1 VTDQPSR
8 FHASPAQ
15 IDAFLR
21 QNFAE
26 DVLLN
31 FYRAA
36 GDEVLDEVRTS
47 AQTFKSLK
55 AQGQAKHAY
64 LAAIDD
70 TMDYVWDD
78 RYFPAKLP
86 NLATYD
92 RPFNLPR
99 TVQDWGREFLPC
111 TKCGGP
117 PEDHIGWDRRHLYT
131 TASPDPAP
139 TADVPSPCYR
149 KKVHEPHKWL
159 KGRRAVQCP
168 GHPIEENPDV

>member
-1 VTDQPSR
+1 MTTPEQPSR
-8 FHASPAQ
+8 FHASPAD

-21 QNFAE
+21 ENFAE

-31 FYRAA
+31 FYRAV
-36 GDEVLDEVRTS
+36 GDEVLDEVRIS
-47 AQTFKSLK
+47 AQAFKNLK
-55 AQGQAKHAY
+55 AQGQAKHVY

-78 RYFPAKLP
+78 RFFPAKLP
-86 NLATYD
+86 QMTHHN
-92 RPFNLPR
+92 RPFNPPR
-99 TVQDWGREFLPC
+99 TAQDWGRGFLPC

-131 TASPDPAP
+131 TVSQGPAP
-139 TADVPSPCYR
+139 APEPDPSPCYR

-159 KGRRAVQCP
+159 KGRKAVPCP
-168 GHPIEENPDV
+168 GIPKESS